1 MNKQCEDCGVNPAIV
16 HLTHIMQNQT
26 QTFHLC
32 EECAAKRG
40 ITLGENS
47 DGQVE
52 AEITLEE
59 LEEEVVCSMC
69 SLKLSVFRSLGMLG
83 CVECYTAFEAAIA
96 KILQQVHGSTLHKGK
111 RYGIFKAM
119 ENCGGHNLKQLRSD
133 LDTAIKNE
141 QFEEAAQLRD
151 AIHLLRQEVK

>member
-1 MNKQCEDCGVNPAIV
+1 MDRQCEDCGVNPAIV
-16 HLTHIMQNQT
+16 HLTHIMQNQA

-40 ITLGENS
+40 ISLGENGE
-47 DGQVE
+47 GQA
-52 AEITLEE
+52 AEVSLEE
-59 LEEEVVCSMC
+59 LEEEVLCSKC

-83 CVECYTAFEAAIA
+83 CAECYTAFEAAIT
-96 KILQQVHGSTLHKGK
+96 KILQQVHGSTRHKGK
-111 RYGIFKAM
+111 KYGIFKTM
-119 ENCGGHNLKQLRSD
+119 EKSSGHSLKQLRSD